1 MSVRMAGP
9 VRAFG
14 LGVEELEARRF
25 LSVADA
31 VAWDLKGPI
40 GGEILQRGE
49 VDYFK
54 FTASAGEKIVFDLV
68 GMKQFSI
75 LDSDS
80 ETELDHLL
88 ILDGD
93 IVDPTPGRLVWEA
106 PHAGTF
112 YVSVGGYTAFLI
124 DVPTGPYSLVAYGV

>member
-9 VRAFG
+9 AREFG

-31 VAWDLKGPI
+31 VAGDLKGPI
-40 GGEILQRGE
+40 GGEISQRGE

-54 FTASAGEKIVFDLV
+54 FTASAGEKIVFDSV
-68 GMKQFSI
+68 GPKQFSI
-75 LDSDS
+75 LDSDGKA
-80 ETELDHLL
+80 ELDHLT

-93 IVDPTPGRLVWEA
+93 LVDPTPGRLVWEA
-106 PHAGTF
+106 PHAGEF
-112 YVSVGGYTAFLI
+112 YVSVTGYTAFLI
-124 DVPTGPYSLVAYGV
+124 DVPTGQYS